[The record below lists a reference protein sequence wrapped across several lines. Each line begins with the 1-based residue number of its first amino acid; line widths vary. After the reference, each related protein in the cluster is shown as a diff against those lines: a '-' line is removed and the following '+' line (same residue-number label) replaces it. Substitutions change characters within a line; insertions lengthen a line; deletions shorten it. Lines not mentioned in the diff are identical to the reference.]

1 MATKD
6 TNYLV
11 AVHKG
16 LDESLEKQ
24 VAALPE
30 KFNKQRFLQNCM
42 TVLQDGQADF
52 SKCEAPTVV
61 RTLLKGAFLG
71 LDFFNGECYAIPYG
85 NQCQFQTDYKGEIKL
100 CKRYSS
106 NPIQD
111 IYAKVVREGD
121 EFEEVIENGKQ
132 YVNFRPKTF
141 SNGEIIGAFAVV
153 LYKDGSM
160 MYDTMSKEDIEH
172 TRQTFS
178 KAANSNG
185 VFCFANFFCLFT
197 PIRVTRKT
205 GVFGCYEVTIGF
217 CGRERVDYMTYDTKG
232 VFRCYEIKVS
242 KADFHSAAAKSFVG
256 HYNYYVLT
264 RELYNQVKEEIPDW
278 IGVYIGD
285 YCAKKAKKQ
294 DLSGREYKMRRSVN
308 GRSTE
313 VSTPWVDMLKESM
326 IRSLYRDSDKLIQT
340 EDEQYISRLRSQI
353 DKTRTERDRESKKYL
368 RLWKAVRKE
377 FGDEKAWE
385 LIEKAEG

>member
-1 MATKD
+1 MKTAET
-6 TNYLV
+6 V
-11 AVHKG
+11 A
-16 LDESLEKQ
+16 LEKSI
-24 VAALPE
+24 
-30 KFNKQRFLQNCM
+30 R
-42 TVLQDGQADF
+42 
-52 SKCEAPTVV
+52 
-61 RTLLKGAFLG
+61 
-71 LDFFNGECYAIPYG
+71 
-85 NQCQFQTDYKGEIKL
+85 
-100 CKRYSS
+100 
-106 NPIQD
+106 
-111 IYAKVVREGD
+111 
-121 EFEEVIENGKQ
+121 
-132 YVNFRPKTF
+132 
-141 SNGEIIGAFAVV
+141 
-153 LYKDGSM
+153 
-160 MYDTMSKEDIEH
+160 
-172 TRQTFS
+172 
-178 KAANSNG
+178 
-185 VFCFANFFCLFT
+185 
-197 PIRVTRKT
+197 RVTRKT

-264 RELYNQVKEEIPDW
+264 RELYDQVKEEIPDW
-278 IGVYIGD
+278 IGVYIVD

-340 EDEQYISRLRSQI
+340 EDEQYISRIRSQI
-353 DKTRTERDRESKKYL
+353 DKARTERDRESKKYL

-385 LIEKAEG
+385 LIEKAEE